1 MNLDDFKKY
10 IQSRKKLDSE
20 FKQVPNLDEQYNN
33 YLAEKKRVN
42 ERTKSWYKEKIEIDD
57 DFKQKRK
64 EYNKR
69 SYQKLKSKQEPRQ
82 ELKQE
87 PNQELLNRGIIKM
100 NINIPEPTITEKEL
114 KNEHPTKKIMSMLD
128 LYGSI

>member
-33 YLAEKKRVN
+33 YLSEKKRVN

-69 SYQKLKSKQEPRQ
+69 SYQKLKSKLEPKLGGMIQ
-82 ELKQE
+82 SDDKS
-87 PNQELLNRGIIKM
+87 LNHGIIKM

-114 KNEHPTKKIMSMLD
+114 KNEQPTKKIMSMLD